1 MLKRCAKFPIQLKKK
16 TLYGGQGGIS
26 EIKFNIKY
34 I

>member
-1 MLKRCAKFPIQLKKK
+1 MCKISYSIKKK